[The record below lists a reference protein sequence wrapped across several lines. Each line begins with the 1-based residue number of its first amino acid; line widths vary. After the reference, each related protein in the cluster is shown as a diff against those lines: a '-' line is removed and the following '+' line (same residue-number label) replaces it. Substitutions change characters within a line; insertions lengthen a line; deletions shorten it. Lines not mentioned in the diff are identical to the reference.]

1 MDTQRFDARVSS
13 FYISLSVAVN
23 AMAKRTSR
31 KSAKV
36 AKKAAAKRV
45 DATAAKPRETALNK
59 TAPKSQAR
67 KVAKPALLAGGNE
80 VRQSG
85 FLPKHVTAS
94 SPPGR
99 VQAQGSTL
107 P

>member
-1 MDTQRFDARVSS
+1 
-13 FYISLSVAVN
+13 
-23 AMAKRTSR
+23 MANKTSIR
-31 KSAKV
+31 STRV

-85 FLPKHVTAS
+85 FLPRHVAAS
-94 SPPGR
+94 CSPR
-99 VQAQGSTL
+99 RIQEQGHAL
-107 P
+107 PRHP